1 MATENES
8 RQELVGELL
17 RSEPDLAT
25 LAALCIAAPHSQAAP
40 EAEAKIAVAR
50 ARSILAEIEKS
61 NEIPDPQ
68 AMRSSS
74 LGSSMLQRALAEA
87 NGKLENQRAIEATL
101 LRQLDTE
108 AGARKKAEG
117 ALELVSKELAE
128 LKASIEADDS
138 DRPIPP
144 KKK

>member
-1 MATENES
+1 MGNDNMH
-8 RQELVGELL
+8 
-17 RSEPDLAT
+17 DLPNQADSYLAL
-25 LAALCIAAPHSQAAP
+25 LAAQCMGAPHSQAAP

-87 NGKLENQRAIEATL
+87 NGKLENQKAIEDKL

-108 AGARKKAEG
+108 AEARKKAEG